1 MAALLVREEDGKK
14 SRATIPPFLS
24 NSRDAGRFLGTVSKL
39 GNLEDVF
46 KQASELAWKSS

>member
-24 NSRDAGRFLGTVSKL
+24 NSRDAGRFLGVSKL

-46 KQASELAWKSS
+46 KRASKLAWKSS